1 MAKLIPHTAETPRKF
16 PTSEVNEMKKEYIK
30 PQAMLVETLD
40 SYCELN
46 LEGISGYGADHTI
59 IIDGL

>member
-1 MAKLIPHTAETPRKF
+1 
-16 PTSEVNEMKKEYIK
+16 MKKEYIK

-59 IIDGL
+59 IIDGLYEE